1 MKNIFKISFLLIVMG
16 LTSCMSS
23 TDWELTGVQ
32 GRRPW
37 FHPQPYGTVYI
48 PTGTYHSGQSDQ
60 DIFRSYIAPNKQV
73 SIHSMWMDETE
84 ITNNEYRQFV
94 NYVVDS
100 IAAITLEYVKEIEN
114 PEETY
119 EVIDYDQEIDYEE
132 DAEELSD
139 MYYRVNQRYN
149 HARQIDIR
157 KLTYEYQWQ
166 DYVAAENSRDYY
178 NERFDRSVFI
188 KKKKVKIYPDT
199 LVWIR
204 DFAFSHNDPMV
215 RVYFYH
221 PKYDDYPVVGVNW
234 HQANAFCDWRTR
246 IMQHHWDEV
255 QMPMTEHWRLPTEF
269 EWEYAARGGRDNNMY
284 PWGGP
289 YTRNSKGCFLA
300 NFKPNRGNY
309 MDDGGLYP
317 VRADSYFPNDYGL
330 YNMAGNVA
338 EWTINTY
345 TESTMQ
351 FSHDLNPDYRYDAV
365 EEQDGEDYLSL
376 SRKVVRGGSWK
387 DIAYFIQ
394 NGSRTYEYQDTCKSS
409 IGFRCVQTYIGRS
422 ALDTK

>member
-1 MKNIFKISFLLIVMG
+1 MN
-16 LTSCMSS
+16 S

-166 DYVAAENSRDYY
+166 DYVAAAKFKR
-178 NERFDRSVFI
+178 
-188 KKKKVKIYPDT
+188 
-199 LVWIR
+199 LL
-204 DFAFSHNDPMV
+204 
-215 RVYFYH
+215 
-221 PKYDDYPVVGVNW
+221 
-234 HQANAFCDWRTR
+234 QRT
-246 IMQHHWDEV
+246 I
-255 QMPMTEHWRLPTEF
+255 
-269 EWEYAARGGRDNNMY
+269 
-284 PWGGP
+284 
-289 YTRNSKGCFLA
+289 
-300 NFKPNRGNY
+300 
-309 MDDGGLYP
+309 
-317 VRADSYFPNDYGL
+317 
-330 YNMAGNVA
+330 
-338 EWTINTY
+338 
-345 TESTMQ
+345 
-351 FSHDLNPDYRYDAV
+351 
-365 EEQDGEDYLSL
+365 
-376 SRKVVRGGSWK
+376 
-387 DIAYFIQ
+387 
-394 NGSRTYEYQDTCKSS
+394 
-409 IGFRCVQTYIGRS
+409 
-422 ALDTK
+422 